1 MKQDTKKLVT
11 LAMLSAIAYIA
22 VVFTRIPITNVEF
35 LNYEPK
41 DVILA
46 ITGFIYGPVAA
57 LCVTTVVS
65 VVEMLTISHTGL
77 IGLIMNI
84 LASGSFACIAALI
97 YKKIRTLKGA
107 VIGLIAGVLS
117 MTAIM
122 ILWNYLITPLYMG
135 IAREAVVSMLIPIF
149 MPFNLV
155 KGGLNAGLTMLL
167 YKPIVESLRK
177 AHLVPVSDRPVP
189 QEKRRKMTPG
199 VIVVSIFVIATFVL
213 LSLVMQGKI

>member
-11 LAMLSAIAYIA
+11 LAMLSAVAYIA
-22 VVFTRIPITNVEF
+22 VVLIRIPAVSF
-35 LNYEPK
+35 LKYEPK

-46 ITGFIYGPVAA
+46 ITGFMYGPVAA

-65 VVEMLTISHTGL
+65 VVEMVTISTTGW
-77 IGLIMNI
+77 IGMIMNI
-84 LASGSFACIAALI
+84 LASAAFACVAALV
-97 YKKIRTLKGA
+97 YKKTRTLKGA

-117 MTAIM
+117 MTAVM

-135 IAREAVVSMLIPIF
+135 VPREAVVSMLIPIF
-149 MPFNLV
+149 LPFNLV

-177 AHLVPVSDRPVP
+177 AHLVPVSDQPVP
-189 QEKRRKMTPG
+189 QEKRKKMTPG
-199 VIVVSIFVIATFVL
+199 VIAVSIFVIATFVL
-213 LSLVMQGKI
+213 LFLVMQEKI